1 MGTRVTRA
9 AEQVSAEVIQQRMQ
23 AEASAW
29 RRRYWHIIWLAL
41 TAPRQAEEI
50 ARQAGVSVVTVH
62 RVLARY
68 RRGGVAAIEGTRKG
82 GRRHGCLPLSEE
94 AAFLA
99 PFAERA
105 AARGARAGGG
115 DPAGLAH
122 APGPG
127 GAPRHRR
134 ALAGCG
140 TAGAGETPLAVRP
153 CLARSRRDG
162 RGAAGEAA
170 CATLPPLAD
179 RSRRPPPARAAPRAA
194 ALPVGPDGPGVGA
207 AGAAAAAGQ
216 ARQDVRARPTCAR
229 CSMPCSTW
237 TARDAQWRALPK
249 DFPPWSTVWTY
260 FRQWRND
267 GTWQRLHTALREQ
280 VRVKGGREPTP
291 SAAIIDSQ
299 SVKTSQKGGP
309 RLRRWQ
315 EGQGA
320 QAPHPGRYE
329 RLDPAGAGA

>member
-9 AEQVSAEVIQQRMQ
+9 AEHVSAEVIQERMG

-50 ARQAGVSVVTVH
+50 ARQSGVSVVTVH

-105 AARGARAGGG
+105 ARGERVRVEEIQQALHTRLGHAVHRVTVERLLARHGWRWR
-115 DPAGLAH
+115 DTSTRPAQSS
-122 APGPG
+122 PG
-127 GAPRHRR
+127 GAE
-134 ALAGCG
+134 
-140 TAGAGETPLAVRP
+140 TAGGPQERPSAPTPPV
-153 CLARSRRDG
+153 
-162 RGAAGEAA
+162 
-170 CATLPPLAD
+170 AD
-179 RSRRPPPARAAPRAA
+179 RQRRPPPAGPPHAQQRYPSDLSDQAWALLEPLLPPAKPGGRPRSVDLREVLN
-194 ALPVGPDGPGVGA
+194 ALFYVDRTG
-207 AGAAAAAGQ
+207 
-216 ARQDVRARPTCAR
+216 C
-229 CSMPCSTW
+229 
-237 TARDAQWRALPK
+237 QWRALPK
-249 DFPPWSTVWTY
+249 DFPPWPTGWTY

-267 GTWQRLHTALREQ
+267 GTWQRIHTALREQ
-280 VRVKGGREPTP
+280 ARVKQGREPTP

-299 SVKTSQKGGP
+299 SVKTSQKGGGAAMMAARRSRGASATCWSIP
-309 RLRRWQ
+309 R
-315 EGQGA
+315 A
-320 QAPHPGRYE
+320 
-329 RLDPAGAGA
+329 

>member
-1 MGTRVTRA
+1 MGRRVTRA
-9 AEQVSAEVIQQRMQ
+9 AEHVSAEVIQQRMR

-82 GRRHGCLPLSEE
+82 GRRHACLPLAEE

-105 AARGARAGGG
+105 AGSERVRVEEIQQAWHTRLGQAV
-115 DPAGLAH
+115 
-122 APGPG
+122 
-127 GAPRHRR
+127 HRVTVER
-134 ALAGCG
+134 L
-140 TAGAGETPLAVRP
+140 
-153 CLARSRRDG
+153 LARHGWRWRATSG
-162 RGAAGEAA
+162 RAAQPASGVAETAVGPQERQSA
-170 CATLPPLAD
+170 PPAD
-179 RSRRPPPARAAPRAA
+179 RQRRPPPCGQPRALPGSPSDLTDQEW
-194 ALPVGPDGPGVGA
+194 ALVEPLLPPA
-207 AGAAAAAGQ
+207 KPAG
-216 ARQDVRARPTCAR
+216 RPRTTDLR
-229 CSMPCSTW
+229 EVL
-237 TARDAQWRALPK
+237 TALFYLDRTGCPWRALPK
-249 DFPPWSTVWTY
+249 DFPPWSTVWTS

-267 GTWQRLHTALREQ
+267 GTWQRIHTALREQ

-299 SVKTSQKGGP
+299 SVKTSQKGGGAATTAA
-309 RLRRWQ
+309 RRSR
-315 EGQGA
+315 GA
-320 QAPHPGRYE
+320 SATSWSIRM
-329 RLDPAGAGA
+329 A